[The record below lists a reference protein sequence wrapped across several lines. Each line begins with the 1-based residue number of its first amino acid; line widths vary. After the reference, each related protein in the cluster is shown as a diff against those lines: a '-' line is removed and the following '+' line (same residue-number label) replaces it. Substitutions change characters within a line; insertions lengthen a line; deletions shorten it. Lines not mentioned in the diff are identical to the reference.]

1 MAKNVPAKINFLNGE
16 IEGLRARMA
25 AQENEAQ
32 RNKLGMLTDIRDD
45 YKNAAEAEIKR
56 RMAS

>member
-45 YKNAAEAEIKR
+45 YKAAAEAETKR

>member
-45 YKNAAEAEIKR
+45 YKAAAEAEIKR
-56 RMAS
+56 RVAS

>member
-1 MAKNVPAKINFLNGE
+1 MAKNIPAKINFLNGE

-45 YKNAAEAEIKR
+45 YKAAAEAEIKR

>member
-45 YKNAAEAEIKR
+45 YKAAAEAEIKR